1 MLIRSQ
7 SVRAR
12 VEMQPRAAARGGRA
26 GTLRTDR
33 LVGIVLAIYL
43 APALLLVLLVGGIG
57 MLVLAA
63 ARAITSFVRRRET
76 WPPEERLKAEG

>member
-1 MLIRSQ
+1 MLIQGQ

-12 VEMQPRAAARGGRA
+12 VEMRPQAAVRGGRA

-33 LVGIVLAIYL
+33 LVGIILAIYL
-43 APALLLVLLVGGIG
+43 TPALLLVLLVGGIG

-63 ARAITSFVRRRET
+63 ARAITSFVRGREAR
-76 WPPEERLKAEG
+76 PPDEGLKAE

>member
-12 VEMQPRAAARGGRA
+12 VEMQPRAAVRGGRA

-33 LVGIVLAIYL
+33 LIGIILAIYL
-43 APALLLVLLVGGIG
+43 TPALLLLLLVGGIG

-63 ARAITSFVRRRET
+63 ARAITAVVRGREA

>member
-12 VEMQPRAAARGGRA
+12 VEMRRRAAVRCRRA
-26 GTLRTDR
+26 GTLRIDR
-33 LVGIVLAIYL
+33 LVGIILAIYL

-57 MLVLAA
+57 ILVLAA
-63 ARAITSFVRRRET
+63 ARAITSFVRGREA
-76 WPPEERLKAEG
+76 WPPEEKLKAEG